1 MSVATTQ
8 GPIFASAPRISGV
21 PAQPLAR
28 ERQPI
33 PTGDSDKTVSP
44 VPPRR
49 QIGFG
54 RRAIIVTNPALF
66 RTPRRHDMPIA
77 AEKAAEKSVKR
88 STLYAVLVGALVVS
102 AGAVGLSAAV
112 DSPRS
117 LMDRNEYLQSK
128 KAIEADSRLNLS
140 KCRDVEGAARELCR
154 AEARADERTR
164 KAELEASYRGT
175 VAAAEDARLERAK
188 ARYDVARAKCT
199 DQRGEDRLACL
210 KAARAEKAKALA
222 EAKHAAT

>member
-8 GPIFASAPRISGV
+8 GPIFGSAPRISG
-21 PAQPLAR
+21 AASQPQAR
-28 ERQPI
+28 ARQPI
-33 PTGDSDKTVSP
+33 PTGDSDKTAPP

-66 RTPRRHDMPIA
+66 RTPRRHRMPIA
-77 AEKAAEKSVKR
+77 TEKSVKR
-88 STLYAVLVGALVVS
+88 STLYAVLVGALIVS

-128 KAIEADSRLNLS
+128 KAIETDTRLNLS

-175 VAAAEDARLERAK
+175 VAAAEDAKLERAK

>member
-33 PTGDSDKTVSP
+33 PTGDSDKIVSP

-66 RTPRRHDMPIA
+66 RTPRRHNMPI
-77 AEKAAEKSVKR
+77 AAEKSVKR
-88 STLYAVLVGALVVS
+88 STLYAVLVGALIVS

-175 VAAAEDARLERAK
+175 VTAAEDARLERAK
-188 ARYDVARAKCT
+188 ARYDVARAKCA
-199 DQRGEDRLACL
+199 DKRGEDRLACL

>member
-1 MSVATTQ
+1 VRITYFSLLAAAALVVLCSAAPYCGAADNKRGTPKPAATGSGAT
-8 GPIFASAPRISGV
+8 PAFASV
-21 PAQPLAR
+21 
-28 ERQPI
+28 E
-33 PTGDSDKTVSP
+33 DKTASP

-54 RRAIIVTNPALF
+54 RRAMIVTNPALF

-77 AEKAAEKSVKR
+77 AEKSVKR
-88 STLYAVLVGALVVS
+88 STLYAVLVGALIVS

-154 AEARADERTR
+154 AEGRADERTR

-199 DQRGEDRLACL
+199 DQRGEDS
-210 KAARAEKAKALA
+210 
-222 EAKHAAT
+222 HA

>member
-8 GPIFASAPRISGV
+8 GPIFVSAPRISRP
-21 PAQPLAR
+21 PAAAVAR
-28 ERQPI
+28 QRQPI
-33 PTGDSDKTVSP
+33 PTADSDRSP
-44 VPPRR
+44 PQIPPRR
-49 QIGFG
+49 QIGFA

-66 RTPRRHDMPIA
+66 RTPRRHAMPTA
-77 AEKAAEKSVKR
+77 TAEKSVKR
-88 STLYAVLVGALVVS
+88 STLYAVLVGALIVS

-128 KAIEADSRLNLS
+128 KSIEADTRLNLS
-140 KCRDVEGAARELCR
+140 KCRDLEGASRDLCR
-154 AEARADERTR
+154 AEAKADERTR

-175 VAAAEDARLERAK
+175 VAAAADARLERAK
-188 ARYDVARAKCT
+188 ARYDVARAKCA
-199 DQRGEDRLACL
+199 DQGGEDRLACL

>member
-8 GPIFASAPRISGV
+8 GPIFASAPRISGAA
-21 PAQPLAR
+21 AQPFAR

-33 PTGDSDKTVSP
+33 PTGDSDKTASA

-54 RRAIIVTNPALF
+54 RRAMIVTNPALF

-77 AEKAAEKSVKR
+77 AEKSVKR
-88 STLYAVLVGALVVS
+88 STLYAVLVGALIVS

-154 AEARADERTR
+154 AEGRADERTR